1 MSEFHFIDAGSGSKV
16 HSVVFAL
23 KTPAAGHTGL
33 SHLAEHMS
41 FRRSHQYP
49 TAHELFTANTL
60 LPVTIN
66 ATTLAEYTFFFAS
79 SEKANVLLDAVN
91 YLYCGLL
98 NRDYG
103 TDEVTLERDGVIF
116 NELAMLEANSDYA
129 LNAAIRLTDTNK
141 NAYQHAGG
149 FTQTIG
155 SNSIQAL
162 QDYKRQWYQPSNITT
177 LVYSNSAHFFEQCK
191 EVVTALSE
199 EIAVSAMKAQSV
211 ETALSAEKTLSEK
224 TALSAETALSEKAAS
239 SEESTLN
246 RNASLSQH
254 ASQREHS
261 HLDKEASL
269 DAQTTK
275 GENESIRHVLTWWFP
290 RCFLNGLQ
298 QQEATLSTVA
308 GLENTLF
315 IDPEINQQGNFAIRL
330 VTNEAMK
337 EVASELSIEALPK
350 LSQNLTHKLVS
361 DDYDKRLRQLKHVV
375 SACLASFDIRPSKPT
390 PDTDK
395 HAEGVGAAIRYF
407 AQLTDALG
415 SNEGAA
421 KDCATKSAYLASANK
436 VSHSYLGALPSP
448 EKSVARERIRKA
460 RKGFSAQASASNSE
474 QSRLIPRL
482 TSKYRHFIALEHLP
496 ALPRLLRPLAN
507 NTTNL
512 KRFNAE
518 HIASH
523 FTPFSIQSPSTTLE
537 SASPNSASGYLA
549 SHWVYRIAFYQ
560 QSRLQAVLAHHRFWQ
575 PRTSGECYALGAATY
590 ENNLFLFGAS
600 DTNIT
605 ERENWCHKVLSML
618 S

>member
-1 MSEFHFIDAGSGSKV
+1 M
-16 HSVVFAL
+16 
-23 KTPAAGHTGL
+23 
-33 SHLAEHMS
+33 SHLAEHIS

-91 YLYCGLL
+91 YLYCVLL

-103 TDEVTLERDGVIF
+103 NDEVTIERDGVIF

-199 EIAVSAMKAQSV
+199 KE
-211 ETALSAEKTLSEK
+211 ALSAEKTL
-224 TALSAETALSEKAAS
+224 

-290 RCFLNGLQ
+290 QCFLNGLL

-375 SACLASFDIRPSKPT
+375 SACLASFDIKPSKPM

-395 HAEGVGAAIRYF
+395 HADGVGAAIRYF

-415 SNEGAA
+415 SNKCAA
-421 KDCATKSAYLASANK
+421 KDCATKSTYLASANK
-436 VSHSYLGALPSP
+436 VSHSYLRALPSP

-460 RKGFSAQASASNSE
+460 RKDFPAQASASNSE
-474 QSRLIPRL
+474 QSLLIPRL

-496 ALPRLLRPLAN
+496 ALPRLLQPLAN

-518 HIASH
+518 HIALH
-523 FTPFSIQSPSTTLE
+523 LTPFSTPSPSITLE
-537 SASPNSASGYLA
+537 SASLNSASGYLA

-560 QSRLQAVLAHHRFWQ
+560 QSRLQAVLAHHLFWQ

-605 ERENWCHKVLSML
+605 ERENWCHKVLSIL

>member
-1 MSEFHFIDAGSGSKV
+1 M
-16 HSVVFAL
+16 
-23 KTPAAGHTGL
+23 

-41 FRRSHQYP
+41 FRRSHPYP
-49 TAHELFTANTL
+49 AGHELFTASAL

-66 ATTLAEYTFFFAS
+66 ATTLAQYTFFFAS

-103 TDEVTLERDGVIF
+103 TDEVILERDGVIF

-129 LNAAIRLTDTNK
+129 LNAAIRLADTNK

-177 LVYSNSAHFFEQCK
+177 LVYSNSAQFFEQCK
-191 EVVTALSE
+191 EVVTALS
-199 EIAVSAMKAQSV
+199 AMK
-211 ETALSAEKTLSEK
+211 T
-224 TALSAETALSEKAAS
+224 LSAETTLSEKAAL

-246 RNASLSQH
+246 RSASLSQH

-290 RCFLNGLQ
+290 QCFLNGLL

-375 SACLASFDIRPSKPT
+375 SACLASFDIRPSKPM

-415 SNEGAA
+415 SNKYAA

-436 VSHSYLGALPSP
+436 VSLSYLGALPSP
-448 EKSVARERIRKA
+448 EKSIALERIRKA
-460 RKGFSAQASASNSE
+460 RKDFSAQASASNSD
-474 QSRLIPRL
+474 QSLLIPRL
-482 TSKYRHFIALEHLP
+482 TSKYRHFVGLEHLP

-523 FTPFSIQSPSTTLE
+523 FTPFSIPSPSTTLE
-537 SASPNSASGYLA
+537 SASSNSASGYLA

-560 QSRLQAVLAHHRFWQ
+560 QSRLQAVLAHHLFWQ
-575 PRTSGECYALGAATY
+575 PRTLGECYALGAATY

-600 DTNIT
+600 DTNIE
-605 ERENWCHKVLSML
+605 ERENWCHKVLSIVF
-618 S
+618 

>member
-1 MSEFHFIDAGSGSKV
+1 M
-16 HSVVFAL
+16 
-23 KTPAAGHTGL
+23 

-41 FRRSHQYP
+41 FRRSHPYP
-49 TAHELFTANTL
+49 AAHELFTANTL

-103 TDEVTLERDGVIF
+103 TDEVILERDGVIF

-155 SNSIQAL
+155 RNSIQAL

-177 LVYSNSAHFFEQCK
+177 LVYSDSAQFFEQCK

-199 EIAVSAMKAQSV
+199 RA
-211 ETALSAEKTLSEK
+211 AL
-224 TALSAETALSEKAAS
+224 

-290 RCFLNGLQ
+290 QCFLNGLL
-298 QQEATLSTVA
+298 QQEATLSTAA
-308 GLENTLF
+308 GLENTLI

-375 SACLASFDIRPSKPT
+375 SACLASFDIRPSKPM

-415 SNEGAA
+415 SNE
-421 KDCATKSAYLASANK
+421 CATKSAYLASANK

-460 RKGFSAQASASNSE
+460 RKGFSAQASASYSE

-560 QSRLQAVLAHHRFWQ
+560 QSRLQAVLAHHLFWQ

-605 ERENWCHKVLSML
+605 ERENWCHMVLSIV

>member
-1 MSEFHFIDAGSGSKV
+1 M
-16 HSVVFAL
+16 
-23 KTPAAGHTGL
+23 

-41 FRRSHQYP
+41 FRRSHPYP
-49 TAHELFTANTL
+49 AAHELFTANTL

-91 YLYCGLL
+91 YLYCVLL

-103 TDEVTLERDGVIF
+103 NDEVTIERDGVIF

-191 EVVTALSE
+191 EVVTAVSE
-199 EIAVSAMKAQSV
+199 EIALSAQTALSAMKAQSV
-211 ETALSAEKTLSEK
+211 ETALSAEKTL
-224 TALSAETALSEKAAS
+224 

-269 DAQTTK
+269 DAQMTK

-290 RCFLNGLQ
+290 QCFLNGLL

-375 SACLASFDIRPSKPT
+375 SACLASFDIKPSKPM

-415 SNEGAA
+415 SNKCAA
-421 KDCATKSAYLASANK
+421 KDCATKSTYLASANK
-436 VSHSYLGALPSP
+436 VSHSYLRALPSP
-448 EKSVARERIRKA
+448 EKSVALERIRKA
-460 RKGFSAQASASNSE
+460 RKDFSAQASASNSE
-474 QSRLIPRL
+474 QSLLIPRL

-507 NTTNL
+507 KTTNL

-523 FTPFSIQSPSTTLE
+523 LTPFSIPSPSITLE
-537 SASPNSASGYLA
+537 SAYLNSDSGYLA

-560 QSRLQAVLAHHRFWQ
+560 QSRLQAVLAHHLFWQ

-605 ERENWCHKVLSML
+605 ERENWCHKVLSIL

>member
-41 FRRSHQYP
+41 FRRSHPYP
-49 TAHELFTANTL
+49 AAHELFTANTL

-129 LNAAIRLTDTNK
+129 LNAAIRLADTHK

-162 QDYKRQWYQPSNITT
+162 QDYKHQWYQPSNITT

-191 EVVTALSE
+191 EVVTA
-199 EIAVSAMKAQSV
+199 VSAMKAQSA
-211 ETALSAEKTLSEK
+211 ETALSAEA
-224 TALSAETALSEKAAS
+224 AL

-246 RNASLSQH
+246 RNAALSQH

-269 DAQTTK
+269 DAQTKK

-290 RCFLNGLQ
+290 QCFLNGLL

-308 GLENTLF
+308 GLKNTLF

-361 DDYDKRLRQLKHVV
+361 DDNDKRLRQLKHVV
-375 SACLASFDIRPSKPT
+375 SACLASFDIRPSKPM

-415 SNEGAA
+415 SNKCAA
-421 KDCATKSAYLASANK
+421 KDCATKSTYLASANK
-436 VSHSYLGALPSP
+436 VSHSYLRALPSP
-448 EKSVARERIRKA
+448 EKLVALERIRKA
-460 RKGFSAQASASNSE
+460 RKDFSAQASASNSE
-474 QSRLIPRL
+474 QSLSIPRL

-507 NTTNL
+507 KTTNL

-523 FTPFSIQSPSTTLE
+523 LTPFSIPSPSITLE
-537 SASPNSASGYLA
+537 SASLNSDSGYLA

-560 QSRLQAVLAHHRFWQ
+560 QSRLQAVLAHHLFWQ

>member
-1 MSEFHFIDAGSGSKV
+1 M
-16 HSVVFAL
+16 
-23 KTPAAGHTGL
+23 

-103 TDEVTLERDGVIF
+103 TDEVILERDGVIF

-191 EVVTALSE
+191 EVVAALSE
-199 EIAVSAMKAQSV
+199 EIAVSAMKTLSAMKAQSV

-246 RNASLSQH
+246 RNAALSQH

-290 RCFLNGLQ
+290 QCFLNGLL

-308 GLENTLF
+308 GLKNTLF

-337 EVASELSIEALPK
+337 ETASELSIEALPK
-350 LSQNLTHKLVS
+350 LSKKLTHKLVS
-361 DDYDKRLRQLKHVV
+361 DDNDKRLRQLKHVV
-375 SACLASFDIRPSKPT
+375 SACLASFDIRPSKSM
-390 PDTDK
+390 PDTAK
-395 HAEGVGAAIRYF
+395 HAEGVGVAIRYF
-407 AQLTDALG
+407 AQLTNGESL
-415 SNEGAA
+415 NERAA
-421 KDCATKSAYLASANK
+421 KDCATKSAYVASANK
-436 VSHSYLGALPSP
+436 VSHSYLRPLPSP

-605 ERENWCHKVLSML
+605 ERENWCHKVLSIL

>member
-79 SEKANVLLDAVN
+79 SGKANVLLDAVN

-103 TDEVTLERDGVIF
+103 TDEVILERDGVIF
-116 NELAMLEANSDYA
+116 NELAMLETNSDYA

-191 EVVTALSE
+191 EVVTALS
-199 EIAVSAMKAQSV
+199 
-211 ETALSAEKTLSEK
+211 
-224 TALSAETALSEKAAS
+224 AETAL

-246 RNASLSQH
+246 RNAALSQH
-254 ASQREHS
+254 SSQREHS

-269 DAQTTK
+269 DVPTTK

-290 RCFLNGLQ
+290 QCFLNGLL

-308 GLENTLF
+308 GLKNTLF

-330 VTNEAMK
+330 VTTEAMK

-375 SACLASFDIRPSKPT
+375 SACLASFDIRPSKPM

-415 SNEGAA
+415 SKE
-421 KDCATKSAYLASANK
+421 CATKSTYLASANK
-436 VSHSYLGALPSP
+436 VSLSYLGALPSP
-448 EKSVARERIRKA
+448 EKSVALERIRKA
-460 RKGFSAQASASNSE
+460 RKGFSAQASASNSD
-474 QSRLIPRL
+474 QSLLMPRL

-507 NTTNL
+507 KTTNW

-518 HIASH
+518 HI
-523 FTPFSIQSPSTTLE
+523 
-537 SASPNSASGYLA
+537 A

-560 QSRLQAVLAHHRFWQ
+560 QSRLQAVLAHHFFWQ

-600 DTNIT
+600 DKNIT
-605 ERENWCHKVLSML
+605 ERENWCHKVLSIL

>member
-91 YLYCGLL
+91 YLYCVLL

-103 TDEVTLERDGVIF
+103 TDEVILERDGVIF

-191 EVVTALSE
+191 EVVTAVSE
-199 EIAVSAMKAQSV
+199 EIALSAQTALSAMKAQSV
-211 ETALSAEKTLSEK
+211 ETALSAEKTL
-224 TALSAETALSEKAAS
+224 

-290 RCFLNGLQ
+290 QCFLKGLL

-361 DDYDKRLRQLKHVV
+361 DDNDKRLRQLKHVV
-375 SACLASFDIRPSKPT
+375 SACLASFDIRPSKPM

-415 SNEGAA
+415 SNKCAA

-436 VSHSYLGALPSP
+436 VSLSYLGALPST
-448 EKSVARERIRKA
+448 EKSIALERIRKA
-460 RKGFSAQASASNSE
+460 RKDFSARASASNSD
-474 QSRLIPRL
+474 QSLLIPRL

-507 NTTNL
+507 KTTNL

-523 FTPFSIQSPSTTLE
+523 LTPFSIPSPSITLE
-537 SASPNSASGYLA
+537 SAYLNSDSGYLA

-560 QSRLQAVLAHHRFWQ
+560 QSRLQAVLAHHLFWQ

>member
-1 MSEFHFIDAGSGSKV
+1 MSEFHFIDAGSGSKA

-49 TAHELFTANTL
+49 AAHELFTANTL

-66 ATTLAEYTFFFAS
+66 ATTLAEYTFFFAT

-98 NRDYG
+98 NRDYSS
-103 TDEVTLERDGVIF
+103 DEMILERDGVIF

-129 LNAAIRLTDTNK
+129 LNAAIRLADTDK

-162 QDYKRQWYQPSNITT
+162 QDYKRLWYQPSNITT

-191 EVVTALSE
+191 EVVAALSE

-261 HLDKEASL
+261 HSDKEASL

-290 RCFLNGLQ
+290 QCFLKGLQ
-298 QQEATLSTVA
+298 QQEATLNTAA
-308 GLENTLF
+308 GPENTLF
-315 IDPEINQQGNFAIRL
+315 IDPENNRQGKFAIRL
-330 VTNEAMK
+330 VTKDAFKDKASDFSREA
-337 EVASELSIEALPK
+337 VTRLSK
-350 LSQNLTHKLVS
+350 KLTHKLVEG
-361 DDYDKRLRQLKHVV
+361 DNNKRLERLKHVV
-375 SACLASFDIRPSKPT
+375 SACLASFDIRPSKPM

-407 AQLTDALG
+407 AQLTIALS
-415 SNEGAA
+415 SNESAA
-421 KDCATKSAYLASANK
+421 KDCATKNVYLASVNK

-448 EKSVARERIRKA
+448 EKSIARERIKKA
-460 RKGFSAQASASNSE
+460 RKGIAAQASAYNND
-474 QSRLIPRL
+474 QSLLMPRL
-482 TSKYRHFIALEHLP
+482 AFKYRHFVTLEHLP

-518 HIASH
+518 KVASH
-523 FTPFSIQSPSTTLE
+523 FTPFSITSPSIAVE
-537 SASPNSASGYLA
+537 SASPNSTSYLA

-560 QSRLQAVLAHHRFWQ
+560 QARLQEVLSDQLFWQ

-605 ERENWCHKVLSML
+605 ERENWCHKVLSIL

>member
-1 MSEFHFIDAGSGSKV
+1 M
-16 HSVVFAL
+16 
-23 KTPAAGHTGL
+23 

-103 TDEVTLERDGVIF
+103 TDEVILERDGVIF
-116 NELAMLEANSDYA
+116 NELAMLEVNSDYA

-191 EVVTALSE
+191 EVVTAVSE
-199 EIAVSAMKAQSV
+199 EIALSAMK
-211 ETALSAEKTLSEK
+211 
-224 TALSAETALSEKAAS
+224 ALSAETALSEKAAL

-246 RNASLSQH
+246 RNAALSQH
-254 ASQREHS
+254 SSQREHS

-269 DAQTTK
+269 DVPTTK

-290 RCFLNGLQ
+290 QCFLNGLL

-308 GLENTLF
+308 GLKNTLF

>member
-1 MSEFHFIDAGSGSKV
+1 M
-16 HSVVFAL
+16 
-23 KTPAAGHTGL
+23 

-41 FRRSHQYP
+41 FRRSHPYP
-49 TAHELFTANTL
+49 AAHELFTANTL

-79 SEKANVLLDAVN
+79 SEKANVLLDTVN

-103 TDEVTLERDGVIF
+103 TDEVILERDGVIF

-191 EVVTALSE
+191 EVVTAVSE
-199 EIAVSAMKAQSV
+199 EIALSAQTALSAMKAQSV
-211 ETALSAEKTLSEK
+211 ETALSAEKTLSE
-224 TALSAETALSEKAAS
+224 
-239 SEESTLN
+239 ESTLN
-246 RNASLSQH
+246 RNAALSQH

-290 RCFLNGLQ
+290 QCFLNGLL

-308 GLENTLF
+308 GLKNTLF

-375 SACLASFDIRPSKPT
+375 SACLASFDIRPSKPM

-395 HAEGVGAAIRYF
+395 HADGVGAAIRYF
-407 AQLTDALG
+407 AQLTDALD
-415 SNEGAA
+415 SNKCTA

-436 VSHSYLGALPSP
+436 VSLSYLRPLPSP
-448 EKSVARERIRKA
+448 EKSIARERIRKA
-460 RKGFSAQASASNSE
+460 RKDFPAQASASNSD
-474 QSRLIPRL
+474 QSLLVPRL

-496 ALPRLLRPLAN
+496 ALPRVLRPLAN
-507 NTTNL
+507 KTTNL

-518 HIASH
+518 HIASP
-523 FTPFSIQSPSTTLE
+523 FTPVSIPSPSTTLE
-537 SASPNSASGYLA
+537 PASPHSAYGCLA

-560 QSRLQAVLAHHRFWQ
+560 QSRLQAVLAHHLFWQ

-605 ERENWCHKVLSML
+605 ERENWCHKVLSIL

>member
-1 MSEFHFIDAGSGSKV
+1 M
-16 HSVVFAL
+16 
-23 KTPAAGHTGL
+23 
-33 SHLAEHMS
+33 SHLAEHIS

-91 YLYCGLL
+91 YLYCVLL

-103 TDEVTLERDGVIF
+103 NDEVTIERDGVIF

-199 EIAVSAMKAQSV
+199 KE
-211 ETALSAEKTLSEK
+211 ALSAEKTL
-224 TALSAETALSEKAAS
+224 

-290 RCFLNGLQ
+290 QCFLKGLL

-375 SACLASFDIRPSKPT
+375 SACLASFDIKPSKPM

-415 SNEGAA
+415 SNKCAA
-421 KDCATKSAYLASANK
+421 KDCATKSTYLASANK
-436 VSHSYLGALPSP
+436 VSHSYLRALPSP
-448 EKSVARERIRKA
+448 EKSVALERIRKA
-460 RKGFSAQASASNSE
+460 RKDFSAQASASNSE
-474 QSRLIPRL
+474 QSLLIPRL

-507 NTTNL
+507 KTTNL

-523 FTPFSIQSPSTTLE
+523 LTPFSIPSPSITLE
-537 SASPNSASGYLA
+537 SAYLNSDSGYLA

-560 QSRLQAVLAHHRFWQ
+560 QSRLQAVLAHHLFWQ

-605 ERENWCHKVLSML
+605 ERENWCHKVLSIV

>member
-1 MSEFHFIDAGSGSKV
+1 MSEFHFIEAGSGSKM

-49 TAHELFTANTL
+49 AAHELFTANTL

-103 TDEVTLERDGVIF
+103 TDEVILERDGVIF

-191 EVVTALSE
+191 EVVTAVSE
-199 EIAVSAMKAQSV
+199 EIALSAQTALSAMKAQSV
-211 ETALSAEKTLSEK
+211 ETALSAEKTLSE
-224 TALSAETALSEKAAS
+224 
-239 SEESTLN
+239 ESTLN
-246 RNASLSQH
+246 RNAALSQH

-290 RCFLNGLQ
+290 QCFLNGLL

-308 GLENTLF
+308 GLKNTLF

-375 SACLASFDIRPSKPT
+375 SACLASFDIRPSKPM

-395 HAEGVGAAIRYF
+395 HADGVGAAIRYF
-407 AQLTDALG
+407 AQLTDALD
-415 SNEGAA
+415 SNKCTA

-436 VSHSYLGALPSP
+436 VSLSYLRPLPSP
-448 EKSVARERIRKA
+448 EKSIARERIRKA
-460 RKGFSAQASASNSE
+460 RKDFPAQASASNSD
-474 QSRLIPRL
+474 QSLLVPRL

-496 ALPRLLRPLAN
+496 ALPRVLRPLAN
-507 NTTNL
+507 KTTNL

-518 HIASH
+518 HIASP
-523 FTPFSIQSPSTTLE
+523 FTPVSIPSPSTTLE
-537 SASPNSASGYLA
+537 PASPHSAYGCLA

-560 QSRLQAVLAHHRFWQ
+560 QSILQAVLAHHFFWQ

-605 ERENWCHKVLSML
+605 ERENWCHKVLSIL

>member
-41 FRRSHQYP
+41 FRRSHPYP
-49 TAHELFTANTL
+49 AAHELFTANTL

-103 TDEVTLERDGVIF
+103 TDEVTIERDGVIF

-129 LNAAIRLTDTNK
+129 LNAAIRLADTNK
-141 NAYQHAGG
+141 NAYKHAGG

-177 LVYSNSAHFFEQCK
+177 LVYSDSAQFFEQCK

-199 EIAVSAMKAQSV
+199 EIAVSAMK
-211 ETALSAEKTLSEK
+211 T
-224 TALSAETALSEKAAS
+224 LSAETALSEKTALSERAAL

-290 RCFLNGLQ
+290 QCFLNGLL

-308 GLENTLF
+308 GLENTLI

-337 EVASELSIEALPK
+337 EVASELLIEALPK

-448 EKSVARERIRKA
+448 EKSVARKRIRKA
-460 RKGFSAQASASNSE
+460 RKDFSAQASASNSE
-474 QSRLIPRL
+474 QSLLIPRL

-507 NTTNL
+507 KTTNL

-518 HIASH
+518 HI
-523 FTPFSIQSPSTTLE
+523 
-537 SASPNSASGYLA
+537 A

-560 QSRLQAVLAHHRFWQ
+560 QSRLQAVLAHHLFWQ

>member
-1 MSEFHFIDAGSGSKV
+1 M
-16 HSVVFAL
+16 
-23 KTPAAGHTGL
+23 
-33 SHLAEHMS
+33 SHLAEHIS

-91 YLYCGLL
+91 YLYCVLL

-103 TDEVTLERDGVIF
+103 NDEVTIERDGVIF

-199 EIAVSAMKAQSV
+199 KE
-211 ETALSAEKTLSEK
+211 ALSAEKTL
-224 TALSAETALSEKAAS
+224 

-290 RCFLNGLQ
+290 QCFLKGLL

-361 DDYDKRLRQLKHVV
+361 DDNDKRLRQLKHVV
-375 SACLASFDIRPSKPT
+375 SACLASFDIRPSKPM

-415 SNEGAA
+415 SNKCAA
-421 KDCATKSAYLASANK
+421 KDCATKSTYLASANK
-436 VSHSYLGALPSP
+436 VSHSYLRALPSP
-448 EKSVARERIRKA
+448 EKSVALERIRKA
-460 RKGFSAQASASNSE
+460 RKDFSAQASASNSE
-474 QSRLIPRL
+474 QSLLIPRL

-507 NTTNL
+507 KTTNL

-523 FTPFSIQSPSTTLE
+523 LTPFSIPSPSITLE
-537 SASPNSASGYLA
+537 SAYLNSDSGYLA

-560 QSRLQAVLAHHRFWQ
+560 QSRLQAVLAHHLFWQ

>member
-1 MSEFHFIDAGSGSKV
+1 M
-16 HSVVFAL
+16 
-23 KTPAAGHTGL
+23 

-49 TAHELFTANTL
+49 AAHELFTANTL

-79 SEKANVLLDAVN
+79 SEKANVLLDTVN

-103 TDEVTLERDGVIF
+103 TDEVILERDGVIF

-191 EVVTALSE
+191 EVVTAVSE
-199 EIAVSAMKAQSV
+199 EIALSAQTALSAMKAQSV
-211 ETALSAEKTLSEK
+211 ETALSAEKTLSE
-224 TALSAETALSEKAAS
+224 
-239 SEESTLN
+239 ESTLN
-246 RNASLSQH
+246 RNAALSQH

-290 RCFLNGLQ
+290 QCFLNGLL

-330 VTNEAMK
+330 VINKAMK

-375 SACLASFDIRPSKPT
+375 SACLASFDIRPSKPM

-395 HAEGVGAAIRYF
+395 HADGVGAAIRYF
-407 AQLTDALG
+407 AQLTDALD
-415 SNEGAA
+415 SNKCTA

-436 VSHSYLGALPSP
+436 VSLSYLRPLPSP
-448 EKSVARERIRKA
+448 EKSIARERIRKA
-460 RKGFSAQASASNSE
+460 RKDFPAQASASNSD
-474 QSRLIPRL
+474 QSLLVPRL

-507 NTTNL
+507 KTTNL

-518 HIASH
+518 HIASP
-523 FTPFSIQSPSTTLE
+523 FTPVSIPSPSTTLE
-537 SASPNSASGYLA
+537 PASPHSAYGCLA

-560 QSRLQAVLAHHRFWQ
+560 QSILQAVLAHHFFWQ

-605 ERENWCHKVLSML
+605 ERENWCHKVLSIL

>member
-23 KTPAAGHTGL
+23 KTPAVGHTGL

-49 TAHELFTANTL
+49 AAHELFTANTL

-79 SEKANVLLDAVN
+79 SEKANVLLDTVN

-103 TDEVTLERDGVIF
+103 TDEVILERDGVIF

-191 EVVTALSE
+191 EVVTAVSE
-199 EIAVSAMKAQSV
+199 EIALSAQTALSAMKAQSV
-211 ETALSAEKTLSEK
+211 ETALSAEKTLSE
-224 TALSAETALSEKAAS
+224 
-239 SEESTLN
+239 ESTLN
-246 RNASLSQH
+246 RNAALSQH

-290 RCFLNGLQ
+290 QCFLNGLL

-308 GLENTLF
+308 GLKNTLF

-375 SACLASFDIRPSKPT
+375 SACLASFDIRPSKPM

-395 HAEGVGAAIRYF
+395 HADGVGAAIRYF
-407 AQLTDALG
+407 AQLTDALD
-415 SNEGAA
+415 SNKCTA

-436 VSHSYLGALPSP
+436 VSLSYLRPLPSP
-448 EKSVARERIRKA
+448 EKSIARERIRKA
-460 RKGFSAQASASNSE
+460 RKDFPAQASASNSD
-474 QSRLIPRL
+474 QSLLVPRL

-496 ALPRLLRPLAN
+496 ALPRVLRPLAN
-507 NTTNL
+507 KTTNL

-518 HIASH
+518 HIASP
-523 FTPFSIQSPSTTLE
+523 FTPVSIPSPSTTLE
-537 SASPNSASGYLA
+537 PASPHSAYGCLA

-560 QSRLQAVLAHHRFWQ
+560 QSILQAVLAHHFFWQ

-605 ERENWCHKVLSML
+605 ERENWCHKVLSIL

>member
-1 MSEFHFIDAGSGSKV
+1 M
-16 HSVVFAL
+16 
-23 KTPAAGHTGL
+23 
-33 SHLAEHMS
+33 
-41 FRRSHQYP
+41 
-49 TAHELFTANTL
+49 
-60 LPVTIN
+60 
-66 ATTLAEYTFFFAS
+66 
-79 SEKANVLLDAVN
+79 
-91 YLYCGLL
+91 
-98 NRDYG
+98 
-103 TDEVTLERDGVIF
+103 
-116 NELAMLEANSDYA
+116 
-129 LNAAIRLTDTNK
+129 
-141 NAYQHAGG
+141 
-149 FTQTIG
+149 
-155 SNSIQAL
+155 
-162 QDYKRQWYQPSNITT
+162 
-177 LVYSNSAHFFEQCK
+177 
-191 EVVTALSE
+191 
-199 EIAVSAMKAQSV
+199 SAMKAQS
-211 ETALSAEKTLSEK
+211 EKS
-224 TALSAETALSEKAAS
+224 ALSEKAAL

-290 RCFLNGLQ
+290 QCFLNGLL

-337 EVASELSIEALPK
+337 ETASELSIEALPK
-350 LSQNLTHKLVS
+350 LSQKLTHELVS

-375 SACLASFDIRPSKPT
+375 SACLASFDIRPSKPM

-415 SNEGAA
+415 SNERTA

-482 TSKYRHFIALEHLP
+482 TSKYRHFVALEHLP

-523 FTPFSIQSPSTTLE
+523 FTPFSIQSPSKTLE

-560 QSRLQAVLAHHRFWQ
+560 QSRLQAVLAHHLFWQ

-605 ERENWCHKVLSML
+605 ERENWCHKVLSIL

>member
-1 MSEFHFIDAGSGSKV
+1 MSEFHFIDAGSGSNM

-41 FRRSHQYP
+41 FRRSHHYP
-49 TAHELFTANTL
+49 AAHELFTANTL

-103 TDEVTLERDGVIF
+103 TDEVILERDGVIF

-177 LVYSNSAHFFEQCK
+177 LVYSNAAQFFEQCK
-191 EVVTALSE
+191 EIVTALS
-199 EIAVSAMKAQSV
+199 AMKTLSSMEAQSV

-224 TALSAETALSEKAAS
+224 TALSAEKNLNEKAALSEGP
-239 SEESTLN
+239 TLN
-246 RNASLSQH
+246 RDAPLNQH
-254 ASQREHS
+254 PPQCEHS
-261 HLDKEASL
+261 HSDKEASL
-269 DAQTTK
+269 DSQTINGK
-275 GENESIRHVLTWWFP
+275 NESISHVLTWWFP
-290 RCFLNGLQ
+290 QCFLNGLQ
-298 QQEATLSTVA
+298 KQEATLNTVA
-308 GLENTLF
+308 GPENTLF
-315 IDPEINQQGNFAIRL
+315 IDPEINQQGKFAIRL
-330 VTNEAMK
+330 VTKEAIK
-337 EVASELSIEALPK
+337 EEAREFSREAAPRLSK
-350 LSQNLTHKLVS
+350 KLTHKQTKGSNNQELE
-361 DDYDKRLRQLKHVV
+361 RLKDVV
-375 SACLASFDIRPSKPT
+375 STCLASLDIAPSNPM

-395 HAEGVGAAIRYF
+395 HAEGVGVAIRYF
-407 AQLTDALG
+407 AQLTNGL
-415 SNEGAA
+415 SLNERAA

-448 EKSVARERIRKA
+448 EKSIALERIRKA
-460 RKGFSAQASASNSE
+460 RKDFSARASAPNID
-474 QSRLIPRL
+474 QALFIPRL
-482 TSKYRHFIALEHLP
+482 VSKYQHFITLENLP
-496 ALPRLLRPLAN
+496 SLPRLLHPLAR
-507 NTTNL
+507 NTTAL
-512 KRFNAE
+512 AQFNAE
-518 HIASH
+518 QIASH
-523 FTPFSIQSPSTTLE
+523 LTPFSIPSPSITLE
-537 SASPNSASGYLA
+537 SASLNSASGYLA

-560 QSRLQAVLAHHRFWQ
+560 QSRLQAVLAHHLFWQ

-590 ENNLFLFGAS
+590 ENNLYLFGAS
-600 DTNIT
+600 DTNIK
-605 ERENWCHKVLSML
+605 ERKSWCNTILSMPI
-618 S
+618 

>member
-1 MSEFHFIDAGSGSKV
+1 
-16 HSVVFAL
+16 
-23 KTPAAGHTGL
+23 
-33 SHLAEHMS
+33 
-41 FRRSHQYP
+41 
-49 TAHELFTANTL
+49 
-60 LPVTIN
+60 
-66 ATTLAEYTFFFAS
+66 
-79 SEKANVLLDAVN
+79 
-91 YLYCGLL
+91 
-98 NRDYG
+98 
-103 TDEVTLERDGVIF
+103 
-116 NELAMLEANSDYA
+116 
-129 LNAAIRLTDTNK
+129 
-141 NAYQHAGG
+141 
-149 FTQTIG
+149 
-155 SNSIQAL
+155 
-162 QDYKRQWYQPSNITT
+162 
-177 LVYSNSAHFFEQCK
+177 
-191 EVVTALSE
+191 
-199 EIAVSAMKAQSV
+199 
-211 ETALSAEKTLSEK
+211 
-224 TALSAETALSEKAAS
+224 
-239 SEESTLN
+239 
-246 RNASLSQH
+246 
-254 ASQREHS
+254 
-261 HLDKEASL
+261 
-269 DAQTTK
+269 
-275 GENESIRHVLTWWFP
+275 HVLTWWFP
-290 RCFLNGLQ
+290 QCFLNGLL

-415 SNEGAA
+415 SNKCTA
-421 KDCATKSAYLASANK
+421 KDCATKSAYVASANK
-436 VSHSYLGALPSP
+436 VSHSYLRPLPSP
-448 EKSVARERIRKA
+448 EKSVARERIRKT

-474 QSRLIPRL
+474 QLRLMPRL

-605 ERENWCHKVLSML
+605 ERENWCHKVLSIL

>member
-1 MSEFHFIDAGSGSKV
+1 M
-16 HSVVFAL
+16 
-23 KTPAAGHTGL
+23 

-103 TDEVTLERDGVIF
+103 TDEVILERDGVIF

-177 LVYSNSAHFFEQCK
+177 LVYSDSAQFFEQCK
-191 EVVTALSE
+191 EAVTALSE
-199 EIAVSAMKAQSV
+199 RA
-211 ETALSAEKTLSEK
+211 AL
-224 TALSAETALSEKAAS
+224 

-290 RCFLNGLQ
+290 QCFLNGLL

-375 SACLASFDIRPSKPT
+375 SACLASFDIRPSKPM

-415 SNEGAA
+415 SNECAA
-421 KDCATKSAYLASANK
+421 KDCATKSTYLASANK
-436 VSHSYLGALPSP
+436 VSHSYLRALPSP
-448 EKSVARERIRKA
+448 EKSVALERIRKA
-460 RKGFSAQASASNSE
+460 RKVFSAQASASNSDP
-474 QSRLIPRL
+474 SFFIPRL

-507 NTTNL
+507 KTTNL

-518 HIASH
+518 HIASP
-523 FTPFSIQSPSTTLE
+523 FTPFSIPSPSKTLE
-537 SASPNSASGYLA
+537 SASSNSASGYVA

-560 QSRLQAVLAHHRFWQ
+560 QSRLQAVLAHHLFWQ

-605 ERENWCHKVLSML
+605 ERENWCHKVLSIL

>member
-1 MSEFHFIDAGSGSKV
+1 M
-16 HSVVFAL
+16 
-23 KTPAAGHTGL
+23 

-49 TAHELFTANTL
+49 AAHELFTANTL

-129 LNAAIRLTDTNK
+129 LNAAIRLADTHK
-141 NAYQHAGG
+141 NAYKHAGG

-191 EVVTALSE
+191 EVVTA
-199 EIAVSAMKAQSV
+199 VSAMKAQSA
-211 ETALSAEKTLSEK
+211 ETALSAEA
-224 TALSAETALSEKAAS
+224 AL

-246 RNASLSQH
+246 RNAALSQH

-290 RCFLNGLQ
+290 QCFLNGLL

-361 DDYDKRLRQLKHVV
+361 DDNDKRLRQLKHVV
-375 SACLASFDIRPSKPT
+375 SACLASFDIRPSKPM

-407 AQLTDALG
+407 AQLTDALD
-415 SNEGAA
+415 SNKCTA

-436 VSHSYLGALPSP
+436 VSLSYLRPLPSP
-448 EKSVARERIRKA
+448 EKSIARERIKKA
-460 RKGFSAQASASNSE
+460 RKGIAAQASAYNND
-474 QSRLIPRL
+474 QSFLMPRL
-482 TSKYRHFIALEHLP
+482 AFKYRHFVTLEHLP

-518 HIASH
+518 KVASH
-523 FTPFSIQSPSTTLE
+523 FTPFSITSPSIAVE
-537 SASPNSASGYLA
+537 SASPNSTSYLA

-560 QSRLQAVLAHHRFWQ
+560 QSRLQAVLAHHLFWQ
-575 PRTSGECYALGAATY
+575 PRTLGECYALGAATY

-600 DTNIT
+600 DTNIE
-605 ERENWCHKVLSML
+605 ERENWCHKVLSIVF
-618 S
+618 

>member
-103 TDEVTLERDGVIF
+103 NDEVILERDGVIF

-129 LNAAIRLTDTNK
+129 LNAAIRLADTNK

-199 EIAVSAMKAQSV
+199 EIA
-211 ETALSAEKTLSEK
+211 
-224 TALSAETALSEKAAS
+224 LSAETALSERAAL

-269 DAQTTK
+269 DALTTK

-290 RCFLNGLQ
+290 QCFLKGLL

-308 GLENTLF
+308 GLENTLI

-330 VTNEAMK
+330 VADEAMK
-337 EVASELSIEALPK
+337 ETASELSIEALPK

-361 DDYDKRLRQLKHVV
+361 DDNDKRLRQLKHVV
-375 SACLASFDIRPSKPT
+375 SACLASFDIRPSKPM

-395 HAEGVGAAIRYF
+395 HAEGVGAAIHYF

-415 SNEGAA
+415 SNKCAA

-436 VSHSYLGALPSP
+436 VSLSYLGALPSP
-448 EKSVARERIRKA
+448 EKSVALERIRKA

-474 QSRLIPRL
+474 QSLLIPRL

-507 NTTNL
+507 KTTNL

-523 FTPFSIQSPSTTLE
+523 LTPFSIPSPSITLE
-537 SASPNSASGYLA
+537 SASLNSDSGYLA

-560 QSRLQAVLAHHRFWQ
+560 QSRLQAVLVHHLFWQ

-605 ERENWCHKVLSML
+605 ERENWCHKVLSIL

>member
-49 TAHELFTANTL
+49 AAHELFTANTL

-103 TDEVTLERDGVIF
+103 TDEVSLERDGVIF

-191 EVVTALSE
+191 EVVTAVSE
-199 EIAVSAMKAQSV
+199 EIALSAQTALSAMKAQSV
-211 ETALSAEKTLSEK
+211 ETALSAEKTL
-224 TALSAETALSEKAAS
+224 

-269 DAQTTK
+269 DAQMTK

-290 RCFLNGLQ
+290 QCFLNGLL

-330 VTNEAMK
+330 VADEAMK
-337 EVASELSIEALPK
+337 ETASELSIEALPK

-361 DDYDKRLRQLKHVV
+361 DDNDKRLRQLKHVV
-375 SACLASFDIRPSKPT
+375 SACLASFDIRPSKPM

-415 SNEGAA
+415 SNKCAA
-421 KDCATKSAYLASANK
+421 KDCATKSTYLASANK
-436 VSHSYLGALPSP
+436 VSHSYLRALPSP
-448 EKSVARERIRKA
+448 EKSVALERIRKA
-460 RKGFSAQASASNSE
+460 RKDFSAQASASNSE
-474 QSRLIPRL
+474 QSLLIPRL

-507 NTTNL
+507 KTTNL

-523 FTPFSIQSPSTTLE
+523 LTPFSIPSPSITLE
-537 SASPNSASGYLA
+537 SAYLNSDSGYLA

-560 QSRLQAVLAHHRFWQ
+560 QSRLQAVLAHHLFWQ

-605 ERENWCHKVLSML
+605 ERENWCHKVLSIL

>member
-41 FRRSHQYP
+41 FRRSHPYP
-49 TAHELFTANTL
+49 AAHELFTANTL

-129 LNAAIRLTDTNK
+129 LNAAIRLADTHK
-141 NAYQHAGG
+141 NAYKHAGG

-191 EVVTALSE
+191 EVVTA
-199 EIAVSAMKAQSV
+199 VSAMKAQSA
-211 ETALSAEKTLSEK
+211 ETALSAEA
-224 TALSAETALSEKAAS
+224 AL

-246 RNASLSQH
+246 RNAALSQH

-290 RCFLNGLQ
+290 QCFLNGLLQ
-298 QQEATLSTVA
+298 QDATLSTVA

-361 DDYDKRLRQLKHVV
+361 DDNDKRLRQLKHVV
-375 SACLASFDIRPSKPT
+375 SACLASFDIRPSKPM

-415 SNEGAA
+415 SNKCAA

-436 VSHSYLGALPSP
+436 VSLSYLGALPSP
-448 EKSVARERIRKA
+448 EKSIARERIRKA
-460 RKGFSAQASASNSE
+460 RKDFSAQASASNSD
-474 QSRLIPRL
+474 QSLLIPRL

-507 NTTNL
+507 KTTNL

-523 FTPFSIQSPSTTLE
+523 LTPFSIPSPSITLE
-537 SASPNSASGYLA
+537 SASLNSDSGYLA

-560 QSRLQAVLAHHRFWQ
+560 QSRLQAVLAHHLFWQ
-575 PRTSGECYALGAATY
+575 PRTSGECYALGAATF

-605 ERENWCHKVLSML
+605 ERENWCHKVLSIL

>member
-1 MSEFHFIDAGSGSKV
+1 M
-16 HSVVFAL
+16 
-23 KTPAAGHTGL
+23 

-41 FRRSHQYP
+41 FRRSHPYP
-49 TAHELFTANTL
+49 AAHELFTANTL

-79 SEKANVLLDAVN
+79 SEKENVLLDAVN
-91 YLYCGLL
+91 YLHCGLL

-103 TDEVTLERDGVIF
+103 TDEVILERDGVIF

-199 EIAVSAMKAQSV
+199 KE
-211 ETALSAEKTLSEK
+211 ALSAEKTL
-224 TALSAETALSEKAAS
+224 

-290 RCFLNGLQ
+290 QCFLKGLL

-375 SACLASFDIRPSKPT
+375 SACLASFDIKPSKPM

-415 SNEGAA
+415 SNECAA

-436 VSHSYLGALPSP
+436 VSLSYLGALPSP
-448 EKSVARERIRKA
+448 EKSIALERIRKA
-460 RKGFSAQASASNSE
+460 RKDFSAQASASNSE
-474 QSRLIPRL
+474 QSLLIPRL

-507 NTTNL
+507 KTTNL

-523 FTPFSIQSPSTTLE
+523 LTPFSIPSPSITLE
-537 SASPNSASGYLA
+537 SASLNSASGYLA

-560 QSRLQAVLAHHRFWQ
+560 QSRLQAVLAHHLFWQ

-605 ERENWCHKVLSML
+605 ERENWCHKVLSIL

>member
-1 MSEFHFIDAGSGSKV
+1 M
-16 HSVVFAL
+16 
-23 KTPAAGHTGL
+23 

-49 TAHELFTANTL
+49 AAHELFTANTL

-103 TDEVTLERDGVIF
+103 TDEVILERDGVIF
-116 NELAMLEANSDYA
+116 NELAMLETNSDYA

-191 EVVTALSE
+191 EVVTALS
-199 EIAVSAMKAQSV
+199 
-211 ETALSAEKTLSEK
+211 
-224 TALSAETALSEKAAS
+224 AETAL

-290 RCFLNGLQ
+290 QCFLNGLL

-308 GLENTLF
+308 GLKNTLF

-350 LSQNLTHKLVS
+350 LSKKLTHKLVS
-361 DDYDKRLRQLKHVV
+361 DDNDKRLRQLKHVV
-375 SACLASFDIRPSKPT
+375 SACLASFDIIPSKPM

-407 AQLTDALG
+407 AQLTDALD
-415 SNEGAA
+415 SNKCAA

-436 VSHSYLGALPSP
+436 VSLSYLGALPST
-448 EKSVARERIRKA
+448 EKSVALERIRKA
-460 RKGFSAQASASNSE
+460 RKDFSAQASASNSE
-474 QSRLIPRL
+474 QSLLIPRL

-496 ALPRLLRPLAN
+496 SLPRLLRPLAN
-507 NTTNL
+507 KTTNL

-523 FTPFSIQSPSTTLE
+523 LTPFSIPSPSITLE
-537 SASPNSASGYLA
+537 SASLNSDSGYLA

-560 QSRLQAVLAHHRFWQ
+560 QSRLHAVLAHHFFWQ

>member
-1 MSEFHFIDAGSGSKV
+1 M
-16 HSVVFAL
+16 
-23 KTPAAGHTGL
+23 

-49 TAHELFTANTL
+49 AAHELFTANTL

-103 TDEVTLERDGVIF
+103 TDEVILERDGVIF
-116 NELAMLEANSDYA
+116 NELAMLETNSDYA

-191 EVVTALSE
+191 EVVTALS
-199 EIAVSAMKAQSV
+199 
-211 ETALSAEKTLSEK
+211 
-224 TALSAETALSEKAAS
+224 AETAL

-290 RCFLNGLQ
+290 QCFLNGLL

-361 DDYDKRLRQLKHVV
+361 DDNDKRLRQLKHVV
-375 SACLASFDIRPSKPT
+375 SACLASFDIRPSKPM

-415 SNEGAA
+415 SNECAA
-421 KDCATKSAYLASANK
+421 KDCATKSTYLASANK
-436 VSHSYLGALPSP
+436 VSHSYLRALPSP
-448 EKSVARERIRKA
+448 EKSVALERIRKA
-460 RKGFSAQASASNSE
+460 RKDFSAQASASNSE
-474 QSRLIPRL
+474 QSLLIPRL

-507 NTTNL
+507 KTTNL

-523 FTPFSIQSPSTTLE
+523 LTPFSIPSPSITLE
-537 SASPNSASGYLA
+537 SASLNSDSGYLA

-560 QSRLQAVLAHHRFWQ
+560 QSRLQAVLAHHLFWQ

-605 ERENWCHKVLSML
+605 ERENWCHKVLSIL

>member
-1 MSEFHFIDAGSGSKV
+1 
-16 HSVVFAL
+16 
-23 KTPAAGHTGL
+23 L

-49 TAHELFTANTL
+49 AAHELFTANTL

-103 TDEVTLERDGVIF
+103 TDEVILERDGVIF

-191 EVVTALSE
+191 EVVTALS
-199 EIAVSAMKAQSV
+199 
-211 ETALSAEKTLSEK
+211 
-224 TALSAETALSEKAAS
+224 AETAL

-290 RCFLNGLQ
+290 QCFLNGLL

-361 DDYDKRLRQLKHVV
+361 DDNDKRLRQLKHVV
-375 SACLASFDIRPSKPT
+375 SACLASFDIRPSKPM

-395 HAEGVGAAIRYF
+395 HADGVGAAIRYF
-407 AQLTDALG
+407 AQLTDALD
-415 SNEGAA
+415 SNKCTA

-436 VSHSYLGALPSP
+436 VSLSYLRPLPSP
-448 EKSVARERIRKA
+448 EKSIARERIRKA
-460 RKGFSAQASASNSE
+460 RKDFPAQASASNSD
-474 QSRLIPRL
+474 QSLLVPRL

-496 ALPRLLRPLAN
+496 ALPRVLRPLAN
-507 NTTNL
+507 KTTNL

-518 HIASH
+518 HIASP
-523 FTPFSIQSPSTTLE
+523 FTPVSIPSPSTTLE
-537 SASPNSASGYLA
+537 PASPHSAYGCLA

-560 QSRLQAVLAHHRFWQ
+560 QSILQAVLAHHFFWQ
-575 PRTSGECYALGAATY
+575 PRTSRECYALGAATY

-605 ERENWCHKVLSML
+605 ERENWCHKVLSIL

>member
-1 MSEFHFIDAGSGSKV
+1 M
-16 HSVVFAL
+16 
-23 KTPAAGHTGL
+23 

-41 FRRSHQYP
+41 FRRSHPYP
-49 TAHELFTANTL
+49 AAHELFTANTL

-91 YLYCGLL
+91 YVYCGLL

-103 TDEVTLERDGVIF
+103 TDEVILERDGVIF

-199 EIAVSAMKAQSV
+199 KE
-211 ETALSAEKTLSEK
+211 ALSAEKTL
-224 TALSAETALSEKAAS
+224 

-269 DAQTTK
+269 DAQMTK

-290 RCFLNGLQ
+290 QCFLNGLL

-375 SACLASFDIRPSKPT
+375 SACLASFDIRPSKPM

-395 HAEGVGAAIRYF
+395 HADGVGAAIRYF

-415 SNEGAA
+415 SNECAA

-436 VSHSYLGALPSP
+436 VSLSYLGALPSP
-448 EKSVARERIRKA
+448 EKSIALERIRKA
-460 RKGFSAQASASNSE
+460 RKDFSAQASASNSE
-474 QSRLIPRL
+474 QSLLIPRL

-507 NTTNL
+507 KTTNL

-518 HIASH
+518 HIALH
-523 FTPFSIQSPSTTLE
+523 LTPFSTPSPSITLE
-537 SASPNSASGYLA
+537 SAYLNSDSGYLA

-560 QSRLQAVLAHHRFWQ
+560 QSRLQAVLAHHLFWQ

-605 ERENWCHKVLSML
+605 ERENWCHKVLSIL

>member
-1 MSEFHFIDAGSGSKV
+1 MSEFHFIKAGSGSKM
-16 HSVVFAL
+16 HSIVFAL

-41 FRRSHQYP
+41 FRCSHQYP

-66 ATTLAEYTFFFAS
+66 ATTLAEYTFFFAT

-98 NRDYG
+98 NRDYSS
-103 TDEVTLERDGVIF
+103 DEMILERDGVIF

-129 LNAAIRLTDTNK
+129 LNAAIRLADTDK

-199 EIAVSAMKAQSV
+199 KE
-211 ETALSAEKTLSEK
+211 ALSAEKTL
-224 TALSAETALSEKAAS
+224 

-290 RCFLNGLQ
+290 QCFLKGLL

-308 GLENTLF
+308 GLENTLI

-415 SNEGAA
+415 SNERTA

-474 QSRLIPRL
+474 QSLLIPRL

-507 NTTNL
+507 KTTNL
-512 KRFNAE
+512 KHFNAE

-523 FTPFSIQSPSTTLE
+523 FTPFSIQSPSRTLE
-537 SASPNSASGYLA
+537 SASPHSASGYVA

-560 QSRLQAVLAHHRFWQ
+560 QSRLQAVLAHHLFWQ
-575 PRTSGECYALGAATY
+575 PRISGECYTLGAATY

-605 ERENWCHKVLSML
+605 ERENWCHKVLSIL

>member
-1 MSEFHFIDAGSGSKV
+1 M
-16 HSVVFAL
+16 
-23 KTPAAGHTGL
+23 

-41 FRRSHQYP
+41 FRRSHPYP
-49 TAHELFTANTL
+49 AAHELFTANTL

-103 TDEVTLERDGVIF
+103 TDEVILERDGVIF

-191 EVVTALSE
+191 EVVTALS
-199 EIAVSAMKAQSV
+199 AMKAQSV

-224 TALSAETALSEKAAS
+224 TALSAETALSEKAAL

-290 RCFLNGLQ
+290 QCFLNGLL

-361 DDYDKRLRQLKHVV
+361 DDNDKRLRQLKHVV
-375 SACLASFDIRPSKPT
+375 SACLASFDIRPSKPM

-415 SNEGAA
+415 SNECAA
-421 KDCATKSAYLASANK
+421 KDCATKSTYLASANK
-436 VSHSYLGALPSP
+436 VSHSYLRALPSP

-460 RKGFSAQASASNSE
+460 RKDFPAQASASNSD
-474 QSRLIPRL
+474 QSLLVPRL

-507 NTTNL
+507 KTTNL

-523 FTPFSIQSPSTTLE
+523 LTPFSIPSPSITLE
-537 SASPNSASGYLA
+537 SASLNSDSGYLA

-560 QSRLQAVLAHHRFWQ
+560 QSRLQAVLAHHLFWQ

-605 ERENWCHKVLSML
+605 ERENWCHKVLSIL

>member
-41 FRRSHQYP
+41 FRRSHPYP
-49 TAHELFTANTL
+49 AAHELFTANTL

-103 TDEVTLERDGVIF
+103 TDEVILERDGVIF

-155 SNSIQAL
+155 RNSIQAL

-177 LVYSNSAHFFEQCK
+177 LVYSDSAQFFEQCK

-199 EIAVSAMKAQSV
+199 RA
-211 ETALSAEKTLSEK
+211 AL
-224 TALSAETALSEKAAS
+224 

-290 RCFLNGLQ
+290 QCFLNGLL
-298 QQEATLSTVA
+298 QQEATLSTAA
-308 GLENTLF
+308 GLENTLI

-375 SACLASFDIRPSKPT
+375 SACLASFDIRPSKPM

-415 SNEGAA
+415 SNE
-421 KDCATKSAYLASANK
+421 CATKSAYLASANK

-460 RKGFSAQASASNSE
+460 RKGFSAQASASYSE

-523 FTPFSIQSPSTTLE
+523 FTPFSIQSPSKTLE

-560 QSRLQAVLAHHRFWQ
+560 QSRLQAVLAHHLFWQ

-605 ERENWCHKVLSML
+605 ERENWCHMVLSIV

>member
-1 MSEFHFIDAGSGSKV
+1 M
-16 HSVVFAL
+16 
-23 KTPAAGHTGL
+23 

-41 FRRSHQYP
+41 FRRSHPYP
-49 TAHELFTANTL
+49 AAHELFTANTL

-191 EVVTALSE
+191 EVVAALSEEIAVSAMKAQSVETALSE

-290 RCFLNGLQ
+290 QCFLNGLL

-523 FTPFSIQSPSTTLE
+523 LTPFSISSPSTTLE
-537 SASPNSASGYLA
+537 SASLNSASGYLA

-560 QSRLQAVLAHHRFWQ
+560 QSRLQAVLAHHLFWQ
-575 PRTSGECYALGAATY
+575 PRTSGECYALGAASY

-605 ERENWCHKVLSML
+605 ERENWCHKVLSIL

>member
-1 MSEFHFIDAGSGSKV
+1 M
-16 HSVVFAL
+16 
-23 KTPAAGHTGL
+23 
-33 SHLAEHMS
+33 SHLAEHIS

-79 SEKANVLLDAVN
+79 SEKENVLLDAVN
-91 YLYCGLL
+91 YLHCGLL

-103 TDEVTLERDGVIF
+103 TDEVILERDGVIF

-199 EIAVSAMKAQSV
+199 KE
-211 ETALSAEKTLSEK
+211 ALSAEKTL
-224 TALSAETALSEKAAS
+224 

-290 RCFLNGLQ
+290 QCFLNGLL

-375 SACLASFDIRPSKPT
+375 SACLASFDIRPSKPM

-395 HAEGVGAAIRYF
+395 HADGVGAAIRYF

-415 SNEGAA
+415 SNKCAA
-421 KDCATKSAYLASANK
+421 KDCATKSTYLASANK
-436 VSHSYLGALPSP
+436 VSHSYLRALPSP
-448 EKSVARERIRKA
+448 EKSVALERIRKA
-460 RKGFSAQASASNSE
+460 RKDFSAQASASNSE
-474 QSRLIPRL
+474 QSLLIPRL

-507 NTTNL
+507 KTTNL

-523 FTPFSIQSPSTTLE
+523 LTPFSIPSPSITLE
-537 SASPNSASGYLA
+537 SAYLNSDSGYLA

-560 QSRLQAVLAHHRFWQ
+560 QSRLQAVLAHHLFWQ

-605 ERENWCHKVLSML
+605 ERENWCHKVLSIL

>member
-1 MSEFHFIDAGSGSKV
+1 M
-16 HSVVFAL
+16 
-23 KTPAAGHTGL
+23 
-33 SHLAEHMS
+33 SHLAEHIS

-91 YLYCGLL
+91 YLYCVLL

-103 TDEVTLERDGVIF
+103 NDEVTIERDGVIF

-199 EIAVSAMKAQSV
+199 KE
-211 ETALSAEKTLSEK
+211 ALSAEKTL
-224 TALSAETALSEKAAS
+224 

-290 RCFLNGLQ
+290 QCFLKGLL

-375 SACLASFDIRPSKPT
+375 SACLASFDIKPSKPM

-415 SNEGAA
+415 SNKCAA
-421 KDCATKSAYLASANK
+421 KDCATKSTYLASANK
-436 VSHSYLGALPSP
+436 VSHSYLRALPSP
-448 EKSVARERIRKA
+448 EKSVALERIRKA
-460 RKGFSAQASASNSE
+460 RKDFSAQASASNSE
-474 QSRLIPRL
+474 QSLLIPRL

-507 NTTNL
+507 KTTNL

-523 FTPFSIQSPSTTLE
+523 LTPFSIPSPSITLE
-537 SASPNSASGYLA
+537 SAYLNSDSGYLA

-560 QSRLQAVLAHHRFWQ
+560 QSRLQAVLAHHLFWQ

>member
-33 SHLAEHMS
+33 SHLAEHIS

-79 SEKANVLLDAVN
+79 SEKENVLLDAVN
-91 YLYCGLL
+91 YLHCGLL

-103 TDEVTLERDGVIF
+103 TDEVILERDGVIF
-116 NELAMLEANSDYA
+116 NELAMLETNSDYA

-199 EIAVSAMKAQSV
+199 KE
-211 ETALSAEKTLSEK
+211 ALSAEKTL
-224 TALSAETALSEKAAS
+224 

-290 RCFLNGLQ
+290 QCFLKGLL

-375 SACLASFDIRPSKPT
+375 SACLASFDIRPSKPM

-415 SNEGAA
+415 SNECAA

-436 VSHSYLGALPSP
+436 VSLSYLGALPSP
-448 EKSVARERIRKA
+448 EKSIALERIRKA
-460 RKGFSAQASASNSE
+460 RKDFSAQASASNSE
-474 QSRLIPRL
+474 QSLLIPRL

-496 ALPRLLRPLAN
+496 ALPRLLQPLAN

-523 FTPFSIQSPSTTLE
+523 LTPFSIPSPSITLE
-537 SASPNSASGYLA
+537 SAYLNSDSGYLA

-560 QSRLQAVLAHHRFWQ
+560 QSRLQAVLAHHLFWQ

-605 ERENWCHKVLSML
+605 ERENWCHKVLSIV

>member
-33 SHLAEHMS
+33 SHLAEHIS

-103 TDEVTLERDGVIF
+103 TDEVILERDGVIF
-116 NELAMLEANSDYA
+116 NELAMLETNSDYA

-199 EIAVSAMKAQSV
+199 KE
-211 ETALSAEKTLSEK
+211 ALSAEKTL
-224 TALSAETALSEKAAS
+224 

-290 RCFLNGLQ
+290 QCFLKGLL

-361 DDYDKRLRQLKHVV
+361 DDNDKRLRQLKHVV
-375 SACLASFDIRPSKPT
+375 SACLASFDIKPSKPM

-415 SNEGAA
+415 SNKCAA
-421 KDCATKSAYLASANK
+421 KDCATKSTYLASANK
-436 VSHSYLGALPSP
+436 VSHSYLRALPSP
-448 EKSVARERIRKA
+448 EKSVALERIRKA
-460 RKGFSAQASASNSE
+460 RKDFSAQASASNSE
-474 QSRLIPRL
+474 QSLLIPRL

-507 NTTNL
+507 KTTNL

-518 HIASH
+518 HI
-523 FTPFSIQSPSTTLE
+523 
-537 SASPNSASGYLA
+537 A

-560 QSRLQAVLAHHRFWQ
+560 QSRLQAVLAHHLFWQ

>member
-1 MSEFHFIDAGSGSKV
+1 M
-16 HSVVFAL
+16 
-23 KTPAAGHTGL
+23 

-103 TDEVTLERDGVIF
+103 TDEVILERDGVIF

-191 EVVTALSE
+191 EVVTALS
-199 EIAVSAMKAQSV
+199 
-211 ETALSAEKTLSEK
+211 
-224 TALSAETALSEKAAS
+224 AETAL

-246 RNASLSQH
+246 RNAALSQH
-254 ASQREHS
+254 SSQREHS

-269 DAQTTK
+269 DVPTTK

-290 RCFLNGLQ
+290 QCFLNGLL

-308 GLENTLF
+308 GLKNTLF

-375 SACLASFDIRPSKPT
+375 SACLASFDIRPSKPM

-415 SNEGAA
+415 SKE
-421 KDCATKSAYLASANK
+421 CATKSTYLASANK
-436 VSHSYLGALPSP
+436 VSLSYLGALPSP
-448 EKSVARERIRKA
+448 EKSVALERIRKA
-460 RKGFSAQASASNSE
+460 RKGFSAQASASNSD
-474 QSRLIPRL
+474 QSLLMPRL

-507 NTTNL
+507 KTTNL

-518 HIASH
+518 HI
-523 FTPFSIQSPSTTLE
+523 
-537 SASPNSASGYLA
+537 A

-560 QSRLQAVLAHHRFWQ
+560 QSRLQAVLAHHLFWQ

>member
-1 MSEFHFIDAGSGSKV
+1 M
-16 HSVVFAL
+16 
-23 KTPAAGHTGL
+23 

-49 TAHELFTANTL
+49 AAHELFTANTL

-103 TDEVTLERDGVIF
+103 TDEVILERDGVIF
-116 NELAMLEANSDYA
+116 NELAMLETNSDYA

-191 EVVTALSE
+191 EVVTALS
-199 EIAVSAMKAQSV
+199 
-211 ETALSAEKTLSEK
+211 
-224 TALSAETALSEKAAS
+224 AETAL

-290 RCFLNGLQ
+290 QCFLNGLL

-308 GLENTLF
+308 GLKNTLF

-375 SACLASFDIRPSKPT
+375 SACLASFDIRPSKPM

-395 HAEGVGAAIRYF
+395 HADGVGAAIRYF
-407 AQLTDALG
+407 AQLTDALD
-415 SNEGAA
+415 SNKCTA

-436 VSHSYLGALPSP
+436 VSLSYLRPLPSP
-448 EKSVARERIRKA
+448 EKSIARERIRKA
-460 RKGFSAQASASNSE
+460 RKDFPAQASASNSD
-474 QSRLIPRL
+474 QSLLVPRL

-496 ALPRLLRPLAN
+496 ALPRVLRPLAN
-507 NTTNL
+507 KTTNL

-560 QSRLQAVLAHHRFWQ
+560 QSILQAVLAHHFFWQ

-605 ERENWCHKVLSML
+605 ERENWCHKVLSIL